1 MILNNA
7 DNMMFGSSEIDR
19 VYCGSVKVW
28 ERGGGNIPEEVQA
41 QVAYL
46 KSNYFSKYSD
56 DDLYYIYGLYGSNSN
71 KPLMYAV
78 TMIADPN
85 LTGIRLNKG
94 DTNSG
99 YISFTRQSSDDQ
111 MRFAFS
117 APSSVG
123 SDTSFPS
130 GYSFSTNTTA
140 LTTTFRTWTPSGSW
154 GSMNP
159 IVLYGDYPAEK
170 IAYVGTDFDVTYNT

>member
-7 DNMMFGSSEIDR
+7 DNIMLGGSEVDR
-19 VYCGSVKVW
+19 VYCGSVVVW
-28 ERGGGNIPEEVQA
+28 QRGGNIPAEVQA

-56 DDLYYIYGLYGSNSN
+56 DDLYYIYGLYGSNSD

-99 YISFTRQSSDDQ
+99 YISFTRQSTDNQ

-140 LTTTFRTWTPSGSW
+140 LTTTFRTWTSSGGW